1 MKRYINKAIKVLFS
15 IMVIMGAI
23 ACNEEDLSGIP
34 SSAKN
39 LIALSA
45 KIDADETGSTRASVS
60 PDNNFPNEAQV
71 AVLAYINNNNETPY
85 INNEKANVENDGLL
99 PYYYL
104 AWQEGKEQYWPDE
117 QELWI
122 TAYNPLNN
130 KDSHSNNKLNI
141 ALHPENWRITPDVIV
156 ADPVTTKYLP
166 NTPVGLSFHHIM
178 SSLNIKV
185 KSADG
190 DAQLGK
196 VKLFIEENQSARF
209 YNLKTTQW
217 EKSTT
222 PTPSANYLL
231 SENTP
236 LSSIP
241 VNLNSTPVLLFP
253 GMEQFVRLTVDKKL
267 LDGSYDAISMKLSD
281 IKDKTGTPIPLL
293 LPGIRSTLTLSLK
306 STNFSVDNFSLQE
319 WGRVVN
325 KDIINP
331 STRIVINVYSLDIE
345 RYKKIQSIRIISLG
359 KEYRAIVASIL
370 SSAFPFSVLTE
381 NLDELP
387 QSLGVYSQLIIYM
400 TDNSV
405 FKIPF
410 SMYQYRYDEN
420 RLILT
425 IDSEAFN
432 Q

>member
-1 MKRYINKAIKVLFS
+1 S
-15 IMVIMGAI
+15 
-23 ACNEEDLSGIP
+23 
-34 SSAKN
+34 
-39 LIALSA
+39 
-45 KIDADETGSTRASVS
+45 
-60 PDNNFPNEAQV
+60 
-71 AVLAYINNNNETPY
+71 
-85 INNEKANVENDGLL
+85 LL

-141 ALHPENWRITPDVIV
+141 ALHPENWRMTPDVVV
-156 ADPVTTKYLP
+156 ADPVTTKYFP
-166 NTPVGLSFHHIM
+166 NTPVDLSFHHIM
-178 SSLNIKV
+178 SSLNIKM

-196 VKLFIEENQSARF
+196 VELFIEENQSARF

-217 EKSTT
+217 EKSTAS
-222 PTPSANYLL
+222 TPSANYLL
-231 SENTP
+231 SENTS

-241 VNLNSTPVLLFP
+241 VNLNSTSVLLFP

-267 LDGSYDAISMKLSD
+267 LDGSYGAISMKLSD
-281 IKDKTGTPIPLL
+281 IKDKTGTPIPVL
-293 LPGIRSTLTLSLK
+293 LPGVRSTLTLSLK
-306 STNFSVDNFSLQE
+306 STNFSVDNYSLQE
-319 WGRVVN
+319 WEVVDAGRATMHTEGEKEGQIEINVRR
-325 KDIINP
+325 INP
-331 STRIVINVYSLDIE
+331 LDSEI
-345 RYKKIQSIRIISLG
+345 YKKIQSIQIISGG
-359 KEYRAIVASIL
+359 KEYRTIVTSTSPL
-370 SSAFPFSVLTE
+370 TFSALTGTL
-381 NLDELP
+381 NELP
-387 QSLGVYSQLIIYM
+387 QYLDTQSQLIVYM

-405 FKIPF
+405 WKIPF
-410 SMYQYRYDEN
+410 SMYQYQYDEN

>member
-1 MKRYINKAIKVLFS
+1 
-15 IMVIMGAI
+15 
-23 ACNEEDLSGIP
+23 
-34 SSAKN
+34 
-39 LIALSA
+39 
-45 KIDADETGSTRASVS
+45 
-60 PDNNFPNEAQV
+60 
-71 AVLAYINNNNETPY
+71 
-85 INNEKANVENDGLL
+85 
-99 PYYYL
+99 
-104 AWQEGKEQYWPDE
+104 YWPDE

-141 ALHPENWRITPDVIV
+141 ALHPENWRMTPDVIV

-166 NTPVGLSFHHIM
+166 NTPVDLSFHHIM

-190 DAQLGK
+190 DTQLGK
-196 VKLFIEENQSARF
+196 VELSIEENQSARF

-217 EKSTT
+217 EKSTSL
-222 PTPSANYLL
+222 TPSANYLL
-231 SENTP
+231 SENTS

-253 GMEQFVRLTVDKKL
+253 GMEQFVKLTVDKKSP
-267 LDGSYDAISMKLSD
+267 DGSYDAISMKLSD
-281 IKDKTGTPIPLL
+281 IKDNTGTPIPLL
-293 LPGIRSTLTLSLK
+293 LPGVRSTLTLSLK
-306 STNFSVDNFSLQE
+306 STNFSVDNYSLQE
-319 WGRVVN
+319 WGVVN
-325 KDIINP
+325 KDIDTPAP
-331 STRIVINVYSLDIE
+331 SARGQIVINVYSLDIK
-345 RYKKIQSIRIISLG
+345 RYKKIQSIQIISLG
-359 KEYRAIVASIL
+359 KEYRAIITSIL

-381 NLDELP
+381 DLDELP

-410 SMYQYRYDEN
+410 SMYQCQYDAN